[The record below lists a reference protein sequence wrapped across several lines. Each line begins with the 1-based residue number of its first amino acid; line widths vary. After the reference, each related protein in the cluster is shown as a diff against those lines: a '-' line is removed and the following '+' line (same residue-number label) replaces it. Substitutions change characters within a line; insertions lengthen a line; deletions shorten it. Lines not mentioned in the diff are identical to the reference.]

1 MLLGDFGADVVK
13 VERTGVGDEA
23 RTWGP
28 PFDAKGRA
36 TYFQS
41 VNRNKN
47 GLFLDLTKESD
58 RAKARELILSSDVV
72 VENFGVGG
80 MAKFGLDYESISK
93 ESPKIIYCSITG
105 FGTSEAAAQLP
116 GYDALVQIG
125 RAHV

>member
-1 MLLGDFGADVVK
+1 MSQAEQGALSGIKIADFSRVLAGPYATMLLGDFGADVVK

-72 VENFGVGG
+72 VENFGFGG
-80 MAKFGLDYESISK
+80 MAKFGLDYE
-93 ESPKIIYCSITG
+93 
-105 FGTSEAAAQLP
+105 
-116 GYDALVQIG
+116 IG